1 MEKLVKRVPL
11 AAIPTLVILHWE
23 NTHIYYGSS
32 PMKFV
37 ISISGRKQITQCNF
51 AGSLSSPSESLILLR
66 KSAKQARLYA
76 HNKLWQLK
84 TLHPLSTGKMPKN
97 SDSYWFTR
105 CCDVI
110 LTTLLACSESLTSSS
125 GNGLKL
131 HKMRKQIT
139 CCFTGWHCD
148 NPVLTKVG
156 SFVPPNNPKRQTF
169 WCERTHQKVWK
180 VLWVA
185 MKMNQIKQLL
195 IQTARSNPRRT
206 TGSKESLLQVMCC
219 DVSWPGGKSSAT
231 LRFLMSVLCSAV

>member
-1 MEKLVKRVPL
+1 MGKLVKRVPL

-32 PMKFV
+32 PMTFV

-66 KSAKQARLYA
+66 KSAKQTRLYA
-76 HNKLWQLK
+76 HNPIWQLK

-131 HKMRKQIT
+131 HKTRKQIT
-139 CCFTGWHCD
+139 CCSTGWHCD
-148 NPVLTKVG
+148 NLVFKVG

-169 WCERTHQKVWK
+169 WCERTHQKVWNE
-180 VLWVA
+180 LWIA

-206 TGSKESLLQVMCC
+206 TESKESLLQVMCC

>member
-1 MEKLVKRVPL
+1 MGKLVKRVPL

-32 PMKFV
+32 PMTFV

-66 KSAKQARLYA
+66 KSAKQTRLYA
-76 HNKLWQLK
+76 HNTLWQLK
-84 TLHPLSTGKMPKN
+84 TLHSLSTGKMPKN
-97 SDSYWFTR
+97 SDFYWFTR

-131 HKMRKQIT
+131 HKTRKQIT
-139 CCFTGWHCD
+139 CCSTGWHCD
-148 NPVLTKVG
+148 NLVFKVG

-169 WCERTHQKVWK
+169 WCERTHQNVWK
-180 VLWVA
+180 VLWVT

>member
-1 MEKLVKRVPL
+1 MGKLVKRVPL

-32 PMKFV
+32 PMTFV

-66 KSAKQARLYA
+66 KSAKQTRLYA
-76 HNKLWQLK
+76 HNPIWQLK

-131 HKMRKQIT
+131 HKTRKQIT
-139 CCFTGWHCD
+139 CCSTGWHCD
-148 NPVLTKVG
+148 NLVFKVG

-169 WCERTHQKVWK
+169 WCERTRQKVWNE
-180 VLWVA
+180 LWIA

-206 TGSKESLLQVMCC
+206 TESKESLLQVMCC

>member
-1 MEKLVKRVPL
+1 MGKLVKRVPL

-32 PMKFV
+32 PMTFV

-66 KSAKQARLYA
+66 KSAKQTRLYA
-76 HNKLWQLK
+76 HNPIWQLK
-84 TLHPLSTGKMPKN
+84 PLHPLSTGKMPKN

-131 HKMRKQIT
+131 HKTRKQIT
-139 CCFTGWHCD
+139 CCSTGWHCD
-148 NPVLTKVG
+148 NLVFKVG

-169 WCERTHQKVWK
+169 WCERTHQKVWNE
-180 VLWVA
+180 LWIA

>member
-1 MEKLVKRVPL
+1 MGKLVKRVPL

-32 PMKFV
+32 PMTFV

-66 KSAKQARLYA
+66 KSAKQTRLYA
-76 HNKLWQLK
+76 HNPIWQLK
-84 TLHPLSTGKMPKN
+84 PLHPLSTGKMPKN

-131 HKMRKQIT
+131 HKTRKQIT
-139 CCFTGWHCD
+139 CCSTGWHCD
-148 NPVLTKVG
+148 NLVFKVG

-169 WCERTHQKVWK
+169 WCERTRQKVWNE
-180 VLWVA
+180 LWIA

-206 TGSKESLLQVMCC
+206 TESKESLLQVMCC